1 MAVVFMIKSYCM
13 DLVLD
18 TGFSRDGFEVI
29 QQARS
34 GVEREKADE
43 VAHAIADRHGS
54 CVSVAGKGY
63 R

>member
-1 MAVVFMIKSYCM
+1 MAVVFVIKSYCM

-18 TGFSRDGFEVI
+18 TGFSRYGFEVI

-34 GVEREKADE
+34 GVERGKADE

-54 CVSVAGKGY
+54 CV
-63 R
+63 